1 MADETRTGNETFP
14 ALGAFEG
21 LLPRVSP
28 LVGDEGGLLPEALAA
43 T

>member
-1 MADETRTGNETFP
+1 MADETRAGNEAFP
-14 ALGAFEG
+14 ALSAFKG

-28 LVGDEGGLLPEALAA
+28 LVCDEGGLLPEALAA